1 MCIKIGY
8 IVKVLVYHSISVIYL
23 GGVEVEV
30 CCDDQATVCIDGI
43 DIKLVHFLSK
53 CITSVYRNDSRQSQM
68 RG

>member
-1 MCIKIGY
+1 MKIS
-8 IVKVLVYHSISVIYL
+8 VYHSISVVYV

-30 CCDDQATVCIDGI
+30 YCDDQATVCIDGI

-53 CITSVYRNDSRQSQM
+53 CLTSVYRNDSRQSQM